1 MNDDTRSN
9 PATLRFARMVAS
21 HVSRWPGARLL
32 YWLLC
37 LPLYPLLRAIFF
49 GWHRVEVRGR
59 NGLPPRQSGV
69 VYLANH
75 VSAADGPVLATS
87 LWPRPLWFASKE
99 GLYRGWLQ
107 GLAWM
112 LGTALHTFPVR
123 RDRWDESTA
132 LLFEDLVRRR
142 RDVLLFPEGTRSRSG
157 RLQRGRAGVG
167 LLLLRAQPAAVVPV
181 LIQGLERILPPGRG
195 LAIRRR
201 RALVR
206 FGTPMDLGRWRD
218 SPATRETGQAIV
230 DAVMAEIA
238 RMRDEEE
245 AEV

>member
-1 MNDDTRSN
+1 M
-9 PATLRFARMVAS
+9 
-21 HVSRWPGARLL
+21 RLL
-32 YWLLC
+32 YWLMG
-37 LPLYPLLRAIFF
+37 LPLYPLLRAVFF

-59 NGLPPRQSGV
+59 EGLPPRESGV
-69 VYLANH
+69 VFLANH
-75 VSAADGPVLATS
+75 ISAADGPVIAAI
-87 LWPRPLWFASKE
+87 LWPRPLWFVSKE
-99 GLYRGWLQ
+99 ALYRGWLR

-132 LLFEDLVRRR
+132 RLFADLVRRR

-167 LLLLRAQPAAVVPV
+167 LLLLRAQPVVVPV

-195 LAIRRR
+195 IEIRRR
-201 RALVR
+201 QRALVR
-206 FGTPMDLGRWRD
+206 FGRPMDLAEWRE

-230 DAVMAEIA
+230 DAVMAEIG
-238 RMRDEEE
+238 RMRDEI
-245 AEV
+245 

>member
-1 MNDDTRSN
+1 MGVTSN
-9 PATLRFARMVAS
+9 PATLRFARTVAFQ
-21 HVSRWPGARLL
+21 VSRWPGARLL
-32 YWLLC
+32 YWLLG
-37 LPLYPLLRAIFF
+37 LPLYPLLRAVFF

-59 NGLPPRQSGV
+59 KGLPPRESGV
-69 VYLANH
+69 VFLANH
-75 VSAADGPVLATS
+75 VSAADGPVLAVT

-99 GLYRGWLQ
+99 GLYRGWLG

-132 LLFEDLVRRR
+132 RLFEDLVRRR

-167 LLLLRAQPAAVVPV
+167 LLLLQAQPVVVPV

-195 LAIRRR
+195 IEIRRRR

-206 FGTPMDLGRWRD
+206 FGQPMDLAEWRER
-218 SPATRETGQAIV
+218 PATRETGQAIV

-238 RMRDEEE
+238 RMQD
-245 AEV
+245 A